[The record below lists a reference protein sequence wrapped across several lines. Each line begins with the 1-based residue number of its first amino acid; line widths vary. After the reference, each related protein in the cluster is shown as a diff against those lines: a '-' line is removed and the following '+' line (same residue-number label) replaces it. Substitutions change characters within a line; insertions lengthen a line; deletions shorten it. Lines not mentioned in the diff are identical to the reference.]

1 MLSVEGFSQN
11 VEIPQTKQLFQIE
24 EDGAKSQQSGSLA
37 LQTIKAAKKTKH
49 ITHISFPDS
58 LYKYNRFDL
67 YFDLKTERIVDEAYP
82 NAIKLMVQRTDVQVL
97 DGEKGYSWIGS
108 INSPDAKQ
116 AIGSIHLVNTEQQ
129 IGGSVDIE
137 GATFE
142 IQPLGNAKDH
152 VLVQHDKEYRGA
164 FCGIVD
170 KDGGK
175 HQHIYSEKSNANSS
189 TNSVTPCSQ
198 VRQSV
203 LVVYTASAANG
214 RNMPSMIN
222 TAIQETNEIY
232 ANSQISNVRVKLAH
246 TQQVSFNETD
256 DIDDDI
262 DSLQINTQI
271 SSLRSQY
278 DADLVI
284 LIVDTDGYSGG
295 IASTILATDTS
306 EVFAL
311 TDVNDMNSPDYLFAH
326 ELGHLQG
333 AQHHPD
339 DPTEAFEPFSY
350 GFGHRFSYISFL
362 NPVRKKKAT
371 VMAYRNPSSSPFP
384 KSYERIKYFSN
395 PNVIYR
401 GKTTGIAN
409 ERDNHRVLE
418 NTAVQIANFANPN
431 ELNANIIVMGDNI
444 SGYNFIADACGGT
457 ASLSYEWRFGSSFN
471 SYGSIVST
479 SSSFSSQLP
488 SGTTFVK
495 LTVSSGNKTAI
506 AYYTLYVPEPV
517 EPCDPFSGEPCDVI
531 SKQTVKEDDNLPI
544 ATALEVAYPNPF
556 NPSTNISYSLAESQ
570 NIKIEVYNLNGAR
583 VAILAEGSQT
593 AGQYSIAFNAQNL
606 PSGTYIVRMLTEQ
619 KVFTQKITLIK

>member
-1 MLSVEGFSQN
+1 
-11 VEIPQTKQLFQIE
+11 
-24 EDGAKSQQSGSLA
+24 
-37 LQTIKAAKKTKH
+37 
-49 ITHISFPDS
+49 
-58 LYKYNRFDL
+58 
-67 YFDLKTERIVDEAYP
+67 
-82 NAIKLMVQRTDVQVL
+82 
-97 DGEKGYSWIGS
+97 
-108 INSPDAKQ
+108 
-116 AIGSIHLVNTEQQ
+116 
-129 IGGSVDIE
+129 
-137 GATFE
+137 
-142 IQPLGNAKDH
+142 
-152 VLVQHDKEYRGA
+152 
-164 FCGIVD
+164 
-170 KDGGK
+170 
-175 HQHIYSEKSNANSS
+175 
-189 TNSVTPCSQ
+189 
-198 VRQSV
+198 V

-232 ANSQISNVRVKLAH
+232 ANSQISNLRLRLAH
-246 TQQVSFNETD
+246 AQQVSFTETD
-256 DIDDDI
+256 DIEDDI
-262 DSLQINTQI
+262 DSLQINPEI

-278 DADLVI
+278 DADLVM
-284 LIVDTDGYSGG
+284 LLVDTDGYSGG
-295 IASTILATDTS
+295 IASTILASDTS
-306 EVFAL
+306 EVFAIA
-311 TDVNDMNSPDYLFAH
+311 DVNQMNSPDYYFAH
-326 ELGHLQG
+326 ELAHLQG

-339 DPTEAFEPFSY
+339 DPTEAIEPFSY

-371 VMAYRNPSSSPFP
+371 VMANRRVHAIPFE
-384 KSYERIKYFSN
+384 KIYEKIKYFSN
-395 PNVIYR
+395 PDVIYR

-431 ELNANIIVMGDNI
+431 ELTASIIVMGNNI
-444 SGYNFIADACGGT
+444 SGYNFTADACGGT
-457 ASLSYEWRFGSSFN
+457 ASLSYEWRFGNTFN

-479 SSSFSSQLP
+479 SSPFSSQLP

-531 SKQTVKEDDNLPI
+531 SKQTVKEENILPLE
-544 ATALEVAYPNPF
+544 TALDVAYPNPF

-570 NIKIEVYNLNGAR
+570 NIKVEVYNLNGAR
-583 VAILAEGSQT
+583 VATLADGSQT